1 VTAYQFARGYILNM
15 IDTIL
20 FQDYSMNM
28 VQVKWLPLLE
38 DFDARSAM
46 SWDSVV
52 LAFLDMELYKVAMM

>member
-1 VTAYQFARGYILNM
+1 M